1 VRKINC
7 ALSRNIWNVP
17 PNSTTSAGALRKRFA
32 DVAACYRLLAKVR
45 ERLIAAGSVEGET
58 LVDPPSHLKG
68 DTHL

>member
-1 VRKINC
+1 LRTVAEYLER
-7 ALSRNIWNVP
+7 AAEFESLEA
-17 PNSTTSAGALRKRFA
+17 TSAGALRKRFA
-32 DVAACYRLLAKVR
+32 DVAACYRLLAKER